1 MSFNA
6 VILFGAII
14 GAIFLLIPIK
24 EMKNSYFPIAVT
36 ALSAI
41 VMAYSLKGAIPIF
54 NYFNTF
60 YNSDLSVY
68 FKVLVKVLGITLVCN
83 ITTDL
88 ATEMGMNTLSG
99 KVEFA
104 GKIAVLLS
112 AIPLFDQ
119 LFSEIE
125 RFI

>member
-1 MSFNA
+1 M
-6 VILFGAII
+6 ILFGAII

>member
-1 MSFNA
+1 MLLCGA
-6 VILFGAII
+6 VIGT
-14 GAIFLLIPIK
+14 IFLLLPVK

-36 ALSAI
+36 ALSAL
-41 VMAYSLKGAIPIF
+41 VMAHSLKGAIPIF
-54 NYFNTF
+54 NYFNVF
-60 YNSDLSVY
+60 YDSDLSVY
-68 FKVLVKVLGITLVCN
+68 FKVLVKALGITLICN
-83 ITTDL
+83 ITSDL
-88 ATEMGMNTLSG
+88 AAELGMGTLSG

-112 AIPLFDQ
+112 AIPIFDI